1 MNANRIREKYIGLQT
16 KMLKAA
22 DDIKQFGDYSC
33 LFLCLCSIAEEYN
46 ESHHSR
52 YRVDVLADYLA
63 CRSKGYIGEE
73 FFVKD
78 SPAVLE
84 YLTGQ
89 KWKREIVDEL
99 PDTVPDNMYTV
110 ERWYN
115 QKTRYTHFR
124 RRWGDTI
131 TDSNTV
137 RNGKLTNYYLFT
149 VDR

>member
-1 MNANRIREKYIGLQT
+1 MNANEIRQKYIGLQT
-16 KMLKAA
+16 KMLKSA
-22 DDIKQFGDYSC
+22 DDIKLFGDYSC

-52 YRVDVLADYLA
+52 YRVDILADYLA
-63 CRSKGYIGEE
+63 CRSKGYIGDE

-89 KWKREIVDEL
+89 KWKREVVEKL

-110 ERWYN
+110 EQWYN

-124 RRWGDTI
+124 RLWGDTLV
-131 TDSNTV
+131 DSNTV
-137 RNGKLTNYYLFT
+137 RNGKLTQYYLFS
-149 VDR
+149 VS

>member
-1 MNANRIREKYIGLQT
+1 MNANKLREKYIGLQT
-16 KMLKAA
+16 KMLKSAN
-22 DDIKQFGDYSC
+22 DIKQFGDYSC

-52 YRVDVLADYLA
+52 YRVDILADYLA
-63 CRSKGYIGEE
+63 CRSKGYIGDE

-78 SPAVLE
+78 STAVLE

-89 KWKREIVDEL
+89 KWKREIVEKL
-99 PDTVPDNMYTV
+99 PEPVSDNVYTV

-124 RRWGDTI
+124 RQWGDTLV
-131 TDSNTV
+131 DSNTV
-137 RNGKLTNYYLFT
+137 RNGELTNYYLFT
-149 VDR
+149 VV

>member
-1 MNANRIREKYIGLQT
+1 MNANKLREKYIGLQT
-16 KMLKAA
+16 KMLKSA

-46 ESHHSR
+46 ESHRSR
-52 YRVDVLADYLA
+52 YRVDILADYLA
-63 CRSKGYIGEE
+63 CRSKEYIGDE

-78 SPAVLE
+78 STAVLE

-89 KWKREIVDEL
+89 KWKREIVESL
-99 PDTVPDNMYTV
+99 PEPVPDNMYTV

-124 RRWGDTI
+124 RRWGDTLV
-131 TDSNTV
+131 DSNTV

-149 VDR
+149 VV

>member
-1 MNANRIREKYIGLQT
+1 MNANKLREKYIGLQT
-16 KMLKAA
+16 KMLKSA

-52 YRVDVLADYLA
+52 YRVDILADYLA
-63 CRSKGYIGEE
+63 CRSKGYIGDE

-78 SPAVLE
+78 STAVLE

-89 KWKREIVDEL
+89 KWKREIVESL
-99 PDTVPDNMYTV
+99 PEPVPDNMYTV

-124 RRWGDTI
+124 RRWGDTLV
-131 TDSNTV
+131 DSNTV

-149 VDR
+149 VV

>member
-1 MNANRIREKYIGLQT
+1 MNANKLREKYIGLQT
-16 KMLKAA
+16 KMLKSA

-52 YRVDVLADYLA
+52 YRVDILADYLA
-63 CRSKGYIGEE
+63 CRSKGYIGDE

-78 SPAVLE
+78 STAVLE

-89 KWKREIVDEL
+89 KWKREIMEKL

-110 ERWYN
+110 ERW
-115 QKTRYTHFR
+115 
-124 RRWGDTI
+124 
-131 TDSNTV
+131 
-137 RNGKLTNYYLFT
+137 
-149 VDR
+149 

>member
-1 MNANRIREKYIGLQT
+1 MNANKLLEKYIGLQT
-16 KMLKAA
+16 KMLKSA
-22 DDIKQFGDYSC
+22 DEIKQFGDYSC

-52 YRVDVLADYLA
+52 YRVDILADYLA
-63 CRSKGYIGEE
+63 CRSKGYIGDE

-89 KWKREIVDEL
+89 KWKREIVEKL
-99 PDTVPDNMYTV
+99 PEPVPDNMYTV

-124 RRWGDTI
+124 RRWGDTLV
-131 TDSNTV
+131 DSNTV

-149 VDR
+149 VV

>member
-1 MNANRIREKYIGLQT
+1 MNANKMREKYIGLQT
-16 KMLKAA
+16 KMLKSA

-52 YRVDVLADYLA
+52 YRVDILADYLA
-63 CRSKGYIGEE
+63 CRSKGYIGDE

-89 KWKREIVDEL
+89 KWKREIVEKL

-124 RRWGDTI
+124 RRWGDTLVN
-131 TDSNTV
+131 SNTV

-149 VDR
+149 AV